1 MHILPLRIAMT
12 KNSDYSTKVMSNQLR
27 ADIETV
33 LKDLEYGS
41 VELYVTDSTVTHIT
55 KKQVKKTDKNKNK

>member
-1 MHILPLRIAMT
+1 MI
-12 KNSDYSTKVMSNQLR
+12 KNSDYSTKSISDRLR

-41 VELYVTDSTVTHIT
+41 VELYVTDGMVTHIT
-55 KKQVKKTDKNKNK
+55 KRQVKKTDKHSACSMK